1 MLAATRFISVKN
13 NELIQQSKPDPSAP
27 VAAIG
32 GIGGSGTRVVARI
45 VNELGFEF
53 APDLNDALDTLW
65 FTLLFKYRE
74 AYNMS
79 AERFCRLYE
88 IFRTA
93 ITGNASN
100 LLDSQLVSE
109 LLLAERSGQ
118 HPGDWLKMRLD
129 SLLSVAL
136 RQINSPWGWKE
147 PNTHIFLDKLL
158 TVEPRL
164 AYIHVV
170 RNGLDIAFSSNQN
183 QLRLW
188 GPLVLGDQY
197 EDSPSGSLRFWCWAN
212 ERVLRIGEAHPGRV
226 LMVSFE
232 HLCRAPE
239 RSIQR
244 IAEFLLQD
252 LTPDLLV
259 RLAQHVNAPSTM
271 GRSALHPAES
281 FSSCLRQECQRS
293 ILCWKVLSEV
303 APENW
308 CSRTLRGSCCQK
320 NAST

>member
-1 MLAATRFISVKN
+1 M
-13 NELIQQSKPDPSAP
+13 
-27 VAAIG
+27 AAIG
-32 GIGGSGTRVVARI
+32 GIGGGGTRVVGGI

-65 FTLLFKYRE
+65 FTLLFKYRA
-74 AYNMS
+74 AYNMP
-79 AERFCRLYE
+79 AERFCCLYE

-93 ITGNASN
+93 MTGNASN
-100 LLDSQLVSE
+100 LLDSQLVNE
-109 LLLAERSGQ
+109 LLVAERSGQ
-118 HPGDWLKMRLD
+118 HPRDWLRMRLD
-129 SLLSVAL
+129 SLNMTL
-136 RQINSPWGWKE
+136 RQVNSPWGWKE

-158 TVEPRL
+158 TIEPRL

-170 RNGLDIAFSSNQN
+170 RNGLDMAFSSNQN

-212 ERVLRIGEAHPGRV
+212 ERVLRISEAHPGRV

-252 LTPDLLV
+252 LTPDLLG
-259 RLAQHVNAPSTM
+259 RLAQHVNTPSTV
-271 GRSALHPAES
+271 GRSALHSADS
-281 FSSCLRQECQRS
+281 FSSRLRSRASEIDALLEGAFAAYARRS
-293 ILCWKVLSEV
+293 GS
-303 APENW
+303 AHA
-308 CSRTLRGSCCQK
+308 RTGRLQPDTP
-320 NAST
+320 NLQAVP